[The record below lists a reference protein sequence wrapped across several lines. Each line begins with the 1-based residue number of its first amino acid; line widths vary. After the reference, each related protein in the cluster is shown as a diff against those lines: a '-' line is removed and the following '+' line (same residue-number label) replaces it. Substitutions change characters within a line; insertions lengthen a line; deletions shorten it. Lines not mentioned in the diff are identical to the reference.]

1 MILTKTDVV
10 KQRTLVTQQGRVKNE
25 QLKRMDENR

>member
-1 MILTKTDVV
+1 MQTDVA
-10 KQRTLVTQQGRVKNE
+10 KQKTLVTQQGRVKNE